1 MVEKLS
7 KNLEIAKAKCTQ
19 NWTRTCGVRFNTD
32 TLHMVFERNHKHN
45 QDARVERER
54 TIKQEFFEFMDEEYE
69 L

>member
-1 MVEKLS
+1 
-7 KNLEIAKAKCTQ
+7 
-19 NWTRTCGVRFNTD
+19 
-32 TLHMVFERNHKHN
+32 MVFERNHKHN